1 MERNV
6 TLPPEESTGE
16 AWIIRLL
23 LQTHLAESKRE
34 ARQLISR
41 GVISVNGVKVVS
53 PDLELPLHDGM
64 TVKKGEQ
71 ETVTVRLS

>member
-1 MERNV
+1 MERDV
-6 TLPPEESTGE
+6 TLPPEESTGD

-34 ARQLISR
+34 ARQLIAR
-41 GVISVNGVKVVS
+41 GVIYVDGVKVVS
-53 PDLELPLHDGM
+53 PDLEVPLREGM

-71 ETVTVRLS
+71 ESVTIKLS